1 MNSFDYFAP
10 SSVDEAL
17 DLLVQKGD
25 DAKVVAG
32 GTGLVNMM
40 KQRLVNPEVV
50 IGLGKVSGLDN
61 VSFSNG
67 QARIGAL
74 VRHQE
79 LVTSPEVRQ
88 SLPLLAETYRQVAT
102 VRVRNFATVGGGL
115 VHGDPNQDP
124 QVSLLALNAEVSL
137 RSKDGTRSLPLSDFM
152 RDYYETAIRPD
163 ELLTDMLVPLLPS
176 GAGTA
181 YLKFLPRTADD
192 YATVSAAAVVVLKD
206 GAMSDVR
213 LAFGSAA
220 PTAKRCP
227 EAERML
233 TGQKPSPD
241 LLRSA
246 ADTAKELA
254 DPVSDG
260 RGSAA
265 YKKDMVPVFVR
276 RALEKALERAGAS
289 GGNGR

>member
-1 MNSFDYFAP
+1 MNSFDFFAP
-10 SSVDEAL
+10 TSVDETL
-17 DLLVQKGD
+17 GLLVDKGE

-32 GTGLVNMM
+32 GTGIVNMM
-40 KQRLVNPEVV
+40 KQRLVNPDVLISLGHV
-50 IGLGKVSGLDN
+50 PGLDSVQFSDGKV
-61 VSFSNG
+61 
-67 QARIGAL
+67 RIGAL
-74 VRHQE
+74 VRHQD
-79 LVTSPEVRQ
+79 LVTSPEIQQ
-88 SLPLLAETYRQVAT
+88 SLPLVAETYRHVAT

-124 QVSLLALNAEVSL
+124 QVSLLALNAEVAL
-137 RSKDGTRSLPLSDFM
+137 RSKSGTRTLPLSDFM
-152 RDYYETAIRPD
+152 VDYYETATKPD
-163 ELLTDMLVPLLPS
+163 ELLTELVVPVPPS
-176 GAGTA
+176 GSGTA

-206 GAMSDVR
+206 GVMSEVR

-220 PTAKRCP
+220 PTAQRCP

-233 TGQKPSPD
+233 TGQRPSPE

-246 ADTAKELA
+246 AETARALA

-260 RGSAA
+260 RGSAE

-276 RALEKALERAGAS
+276 RAIEKALERAGS
-289 GGNGR
+289 R

>member
-1 MNSFDYFAP
+1 VNSFEFFAP

-25 DAKVVAG
+25 DAKVLAG

-40 KQRLVNPEVV
+40 KQRLVNPEVL
-50 IGLGKVSGLDN
+50 ISLGKIPGLDS
-61 VSFSNG
+61 VSFADG
-67 QARIGAL
+67 KAHIGAL
-74 VRHQE
+74 VHHQE
-79 LVTSPEVRQ
+79 LVNSAEVKQ
-88 SLPLLAETYRQVAT
+88 TLPLVQETYRHVAT

-115 VHGDPNQDP
+115 AHGDPNQDP

-137 RSKDGTRSLPLSDFM
+137 RSKQGTRTLPLADFM
-152 RDYYETAIRPD
+152 VDYYETAMRPD
-163 ELLTDMLVPLLPS
+163 EVLTDLLVPLLPG

-192 YATVSAAAVVVLKD
+192 YATVSAAAVVALKD
-206 GAMSDVR
+206 GAIADVR

-233 TGQKPSPD
+233 TGQKPTPE
-241 LLRSA
+241 LIRA
-246 ADTAKELA
+246 AAETAKELA

-260 RGSAA
+260 RGSAG

-289 GGNGR
+289 GGNGH